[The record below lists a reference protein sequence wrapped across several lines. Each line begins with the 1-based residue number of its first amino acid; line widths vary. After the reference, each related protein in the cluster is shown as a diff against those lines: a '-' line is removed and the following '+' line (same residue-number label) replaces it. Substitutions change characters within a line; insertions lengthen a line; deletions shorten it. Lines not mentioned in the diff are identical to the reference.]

1 VRSLRLARIAAEAEG
16 LRLRTQVQRTITR
29 LIMGMVGAVFVF
41 AMLVWVHITVWFWL
55 RVDIGWGQAIAALII
70 TGGDAVLAAFF
81 ALLAA
86 RSSPGRVE
94 IEALEVRR
102 KALDSAGRSLVFSAG
117 LVPALR
123 LGVDLLR
130 RRRH

>member
-1 VRSLRLARIAAEAEG
+1 MRSLRFARIAAEAEG

-29 LIMGMVGAVFVF
+29 LVMGVVGGIFLF

-55 RVDIGWGQAIAALII
+55 RVDIHWSQAIAALII

-86 RSSPGRVE
+86 RSSPRRVE

-102 KALDSAGRSLVFSAG
+102 KALDSAGRSLTFSAG

-123 LGVDLLR
+123 LGVALLR
-130 RRRH
+130 RGRQ